1 MLLWCRFFIS
11 GLISSFQAEVFYD
24 FGMLKFMYLTLDEPV
39 EVPLTLLNWVLDI
52 MGLNCNE

>member
-39 EVPLTLLNWVLDI
+39 EVPLTLLN
-52 MGLNCNE
+52 